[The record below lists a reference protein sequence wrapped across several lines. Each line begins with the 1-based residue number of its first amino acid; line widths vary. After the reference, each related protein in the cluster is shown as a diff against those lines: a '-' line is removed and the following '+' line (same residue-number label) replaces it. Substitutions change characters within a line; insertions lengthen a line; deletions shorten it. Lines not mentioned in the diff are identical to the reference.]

1 MAGITRGARAVW
13 QGSGKEGAG
22 VLTTDS
28 GTLANTAYSFAKRF
42 ADEKGTNPEELI
54 AAAHAG
60 CFAMALSFAL
70 GNAGFTP
77 TALDATAK
85 VTIAPVEG
93 GFAISGSALTLKAT
107 ARVGAG
113 VAFGR
118 LRFPPHGPC
127 VPPHPAPLPPRGER
141 ERCYESSRG
150 APSPVCGRGTG

>member
-28 GTLANTAYSFAKRF
+28 GVLSDTAYSFARRF
-42 ADEKGTNPEELI
+42 ADEKGTNPEELV

-70 GNAGFTP
+70 GAAGFTP
-77 TALDATAK
+77 TSLDATAK

-93 GFAISGSALTLKAT
+93 GFAISGSALTLKAAVPGIT
-107 ARVGAG
+107 HEQFGAI
-113 VAFGR
+113 V
-118 LRFPPHGPC
+118 
-127 VPPHPAPLPPRGER
+127 E
-141 ERCYESSRG
+141 G
-150 APSPVCGRGTG
+150 AKTGCPISKVLACPITLAWELA

>member
-28 GTLANTAYSFAKRF
+28 GILSDTAYSFARRF
-42 ADEKGTNPEELI
+42 GDEAGTNPEELV

-70 GNAGFTP
+70 GAAGFTP
-77 TALDATAK
+77 TRLDATAK

-93 GFAISGSALTLKAT
+93 GFAISGSALTLKAVVPGIPRDQFAT
-107 ARVGAG
+107 IVEGAKAG
-113 VAFGR
+113 CPISKA
-118 LRFPPHGPC
+118 LACPITLEWEL
-127 VPPHPAPLPPRGER
+127 A
-141 ERCYESSRG
+141 
-150 APSPVCGRGTG
+150 